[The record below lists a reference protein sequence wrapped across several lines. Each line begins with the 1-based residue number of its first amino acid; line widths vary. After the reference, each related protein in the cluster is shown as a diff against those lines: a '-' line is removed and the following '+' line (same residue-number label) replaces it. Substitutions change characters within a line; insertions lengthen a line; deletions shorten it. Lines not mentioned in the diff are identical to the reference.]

1 MTLLLAHV
9 TPQDAILV
17 SLHDLIFLLA
27 TAVLAGL
34 VIGVRLGRKGLRERV
49 QSAIAHRPDTDA

>member
-1 MTLLLAHV
+1 MALLLAHV
-9 TPQDAILV
+9 TPQDAILI

-34 VIGVRLGRKGLRERV
+34 VIGVLLARKGLRDRV
-49 QSAIAHRPDTDA
+49 QSAIAHRTDTDA